1 MESSVVLCSGGLN
14 SAVAAA
20 RTARHR
26 GLNVFYVDYG
36 QPAAERERTAVQAVA
51 HALDARRVVMID
63 MPHVMQIRR
72 GSTSGDSGRDV
83 DSAEAAPPGAMVPG
97 LAASLLTAAAQWAEK
112 INARTVVVGTSQ
124 LCDEADRETAPDQGA
139 PDHRREF
146 FHAFNILLETLRP
159 PKSSIQIETPL
170 IDLPRAD
177 VIKLGLRFGAPMDVT
192 WSCHQGGATPC
203 GRCPGCVARFKAF
216 LAAGETD
223 PLTVSAK

>member
-1 MESSVVLCSGGLN
+1 MESAVVLCSGGLN
-14 SAVAAA
+14 STVAAA
-20 RTARHR
+20 RTARYR
-26 GLNVFYVDYG
+26 VLNVLYVDYG
-36 QPAAERERTAVQAVA
+36 HPAAERERSAVHAVA
-51 HALDARRVVMID
+51 HALDARRVVVLD
-63 MPHVMQIRR
+63 LPHVMQIRR
-72 GSTSGDSGRDV
+72 GATSGDAGREV
-83 DSAEAAPPGAMVPG
+83 DSPEDALPEVTVPG

-139 PDHRREF
+139 PDHHREF
-146 FHAFNILLETLRP
+146 YHAFNILLETLRP

-177 VIKLGLRFGAPMDVT
+177 VIKLGLRFGAPLDVT
-192 WSCHQGGATPC
+192 WSCHHGGAAPC
-203 GRCPGCVARFKAF
+203 GRCPGCVARFKAY